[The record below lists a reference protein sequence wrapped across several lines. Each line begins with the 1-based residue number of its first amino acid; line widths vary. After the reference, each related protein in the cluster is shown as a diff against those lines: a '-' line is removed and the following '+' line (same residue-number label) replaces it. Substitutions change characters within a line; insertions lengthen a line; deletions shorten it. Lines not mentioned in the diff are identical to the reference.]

1 MLHYAHPEVLVNT
14 QWVADH
20 LSDPNI
26 RLVEGNVGSQAYDDG
41 HIPGAIFWNVF
52 NELIRIDNHTNLDP
66 VALEGL
72 LARSGIAN
80 DTTVIAYGEH
90 PVSGA
95 WIFWLLKLF
104 GHRDVRVLNGG
115 RRKWIAL

>member
-26 RLVEGNVGSQAYDDG
+26 RLVEGDVGSQAYDDG

-52 NELIRIDNHTNLDP
+52 TDLMHPDGHINLNP
-66 VALEGL
+66 AAMEGL
-72 LARSGIAN
+72 LTRSGI
-80 DTTVIAYGEH
+80 
-90 PVSGA
+90 
-95 WIFWLLKLF
+95 
-104 GHRDVRVLNGG
+104 
-115 RRKWIAL
+115 